1 MLHSE
6 YTTSCFMAKSVIWH
20 NLTSKQDKTLFCS
33 EQSLYQPSE
42 CKYVLFVCL
51 SVRLQV
57 TLARDFLSAL
67 LIYRG
72 KIEIIFRGRC
82 RPRKLKSVKNNRH
95 VFQTKPRK
103 FGDAKISH
111 YTVSLRPVGQSWS
124 NVMCSITGVGER
136 LHQVLGQIGSKLGF
150 YGNRQGSHRL
160 WKTWKMAVKNP
171 MHWTIMEFDN
181 KHRGKITEFWR

>member
-6 YTTSCFMAKSVIWH
+6 YTTSCFIAKSVVWH
-20 NLTSKQDKTLFCS
+20 NVTSKQDKTFYCFVVNS
-33 EQSLYQPSE
+33 HCIQPSE
-42 CKYVLFVCL
+42 CKYVLLVCL

-57 TLARDFLSAL
+57 TLARDFLSAV

-72 KIEIIFRGRC
+72 KIEIIFRWRC
-82 RPRKLKSVKNNRH
+82 RPRKLKSAINNRH

-160 WKTWKMAVKNP
+160 WKTWKMAEKKSHALNN
-171 MHWTIMEFDN
+171 HGIWQ
-181 KHRGKITEFWR
+181 